1 MVVVAFDRRR
11 PDLRG
16 MAVGAF
22 PGISQPFAV
31 RRERV
36 SGGEWP
42 CRSSDGAPRPRRR
55 RGPSKFRELPSVL
68 DSKTMLLP
76 IGKIGR
82 VVTERMILL
91 RRSLRECAARHSA
104 VVTRSQTA

>member
-55 RGPSKFRELPSVL
+55 RGPSKFRELSSVL

-76 IGKIGR
+76 IGKIR
-82 VVTERMILL
+82 RAVITERMTLL
-91 RRSLRECAARHSA
+91 RRSLRECGCKGQRGGN
-104 VVTRSQTA
+104 